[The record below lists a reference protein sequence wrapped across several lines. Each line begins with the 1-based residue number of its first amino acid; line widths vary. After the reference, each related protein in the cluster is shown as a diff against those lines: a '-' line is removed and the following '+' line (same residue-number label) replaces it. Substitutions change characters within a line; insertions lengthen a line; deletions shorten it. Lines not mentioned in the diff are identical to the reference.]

1 MLSFEELN
9 KHNERD
15 DFLSLLKEKLSEK
28 RYNKIIQKSNYNKT
42 IVALQ
47 TDLVNL
53 QNWIINNNKRLCV
66 IFEGRDAAGKGGA
79 IKRFVEHLN
88 PRNSRVVALAEPTHI
103 EKGQWYFQR
112 YLKQMPNPGEM
123 VFFDRSWYN
132 RAIVEPVMGFCKKND
147 YELFMNQVN
156 NFEKMLVDDGII
168 LLKLWFSISKQEQRI
183 RFINRLSNPLKTWKF
198 SDVDM
203 EGQKRWDIYTKYKEK
218 MFAKTNLEYAP
229 WKIIDSNDKLDARV
243 DSIKYVLSKFKKFKE
258 TEKIKLKPKA
268 VKNEKKIN
276 YSSKD
281 LKLLNKDK
289 ALINLLSRDD
299 TTLIKTLRYVK
310 FERRLKKLQLEMI
323 KLQNWVYEKNKKVI
337 VVFEGRDAAGKGG
350 AIRRAIQ
357 NLNPRKLRV
366 VALPKPSETEQGQW
380 YFQRYVQHFPKHG
393 EIVFFDRSWY
403 TRALT
408 EITMNY
414 CTQRQ
419 YKNFMK
425 KVIPWEKELLDKG
438 TEIVKIYLSVE
449 KNIQKKRFEK
459 RRNSPLVFW
468 KFSENDLKVADRWD
482 AFTFYKDQM
491 FSSTSHEESPWVI
504 INANTKMVA
513 ALNSLRYI
521 LEKFDYPEKNIPKPK
536 AWSKG
541 MNIYNL
547 KINGVLF
554 ENLSY
559 DQFKVLNSFADE
571 T

>member
-9 KHNERD
+9 KYNQRD
-15 DFLSLLKEKLSEK
+15 DFLSILKEKLSEK

-53 QNWIINNNKRLCV
+53 QNWIVNNNKRLCV

-88 PRNSRVVALAEPTHI
+88 PRNSRVVALSEPTHI

-218 MFAKTNLEYAP
+218 MFSETNLEYAP

-243 DSIKYVLSKFKKFKE
+243 NSIKYVLSKFKKLKE
-258 TEKIKLKPKA
+258 TENIKLKSKA

-299 TTLIKTLRYVK
+299 ATLIKTLRYVK

-366 VALPKPSETEQGQW
+366 IALPKPSETEQGQW
-380 YFQRYVQHFPKHG
+380 YFQRYVQYFPKHG

-403 TRALT
+403 NRAVV
-408 EITMNY
+408 EPVNGF
-414 CTQRQ
+414 CSKEQ
-419 YKNFMK
+419 YSNFMNHVNAFEQMIIDDDIILLKVYFSISKNTQQKRFNEIKASSLK
-425 KVIPWEKELLDKG
+425 KWKFTEVDGKAQKLWDKYTKYKDEMFVKTNTKIAPWNIISADR
-438 TEIVKIYLSVE
+438 KIDARIDAINLIL
-449 KNIQKKRFEK
+449 KNI
-459 RRNSPLVFW
+459 
-468 KFSENDLKVADRWD
+468 
-482 AFTFYKDQM
+482 
-491 FSSTSHEESPWVI
+491 
-504 INANTKMVA
+504 
-513 ALNSLRYI
+513 
-521 LEKFDYPEKNIPKPK
+521 
-536 AWSKG
+536 
-541 MNIYNL
+541 
-547 KINGVLF
+547 
-554 ENLSY
+554 SY
-559 DQFKVLNSFADE
+559 DKSTQIHSKEIKF
-571 T
+571 